1 MPGGNLLLDRGLFF
15 LLRAGKLVDQ
25 LFHEEFFYVD
35 IKGKAADEGEE
46 LKGFPVLLRRVLEGL
61 SRCAVHFCDILSQMV
76 DPGFLQAAH
85 LLINRCDVKIL
96 PVVKIF
102 LCERLKER
110 LDIFDGEDIFKI
122 VDKDQDQ
129 HMLLGVFLFHRRGEE
144 IVLCIVVDHGLR
156 QYLVLAVPA
165 GGAELALHAK
175 LKVVYIQE
183 VSIMA
188 DKAIT
193 AEQMRHYDSYTIN
206 TIGIPSLVLMER
218 AALAV
223 RDEVLN
229 AFPLNLQNIV
239 VVAGS
244 GNNGGDGL
252 DVARLLHIAG
262 VKVTILNVGNPDHAS
277 NEHQVQDRICQYY
290 KIPQTSD
297 LNVLKD
303 ASLIV
308 DALFGIGIDRPVEG
322 NYATAIEAINNSDAV
337 VVAVDMP
344 SGINTDTGEVMGV
357 AVNATATVTFA
368 VNKVGLTKSAGKKH
382 AGRVVVASDMGTY
395 PVDD

>member
-1 MPGGNLLLDRGLFF
+1 
-15 LLRAGKLVDQ
+15 
-25 LFHEEFFYVD
+25 
-35 IKGKAADEGEE
+35 
-46 LKGFPVLLRRVLEGL
+46 
-61 SRCAVHFCDILSQMV
+61 
-76 DPGFLQAAH
+76 
-85 LLINRCDVKIL
+85 
-96 PVVKIF
+96 
-102 LCERLKER
+102 
-110 LDIFDGEDIFKI
+110 
-122 VDKDQDQ
+122 
-129 HMLLGVFLFHRRGEE
+129 
-144 IVLCIVVDHGLR
+144 
-156 QYLVLAVPA
+156 
-165 GGAELALHAK
+165 
-175 LKVVYIQE
+175 
-183 VSIMA
+183 MA

-277 NEHQVQDRICQYY
+277 EEHQVQDKICQYY

-322 NYATAIEAINNSDAV
+322 DYATAIEAINSSNAV
-337 VVAVDMP
+337 IVAVDMP

-357 AVNATATVTFA
+357 AVDATATVTFA
-368 VNKVGLTKSAGKKH
+368 LNKVGLTKNAGKEH

-395 PVDD
+395 PIND

>member
-1 MPGGNLLLDRGLFF
+1 
-15 LLRAGKLVDQ
+15 
-25 LFHEEFFYVD
+25 
-35 IKGKAADEGEE
+35 
-46 LKGFPVLLRRVLEGL
+46 
-61 SRCAVHFCDILSQMV
+61 
-76 DPGFLQAAH
+76 
-85 LLINRCDVKIL
+85 
-96 PVVKIF
+96 
-102 LCERLKER
+102 
-110 LDIFDGEDIFKI
+110 
-122 VDKDQDQ
+122 
-129 HMLLGVFLFHRRGEE
+129 
-144 IVLCIVVDHGLR
+144 
-156 QYLVLAVPA
+156 
-165 GGAELALHAK
+165 
-175 LKVVYIQE
+175 
-183 VSIMA
+183 MA

-262 VKVTILNVGNPDHAS
+262 VKVTILTVGNPDHAS

>member
-1 MPGGNLLLDRGLFF
+1 
-15 LLRAGKLVDQ
+15 
-25 LFHEEFFYVD
+25 
-35 IKGKAADEGEE
+35 
-46 LKGFPVLLRRVLEGL
+46 
-61 SRCAVHFCDILSQMV
+61 
-76 DPGFLQAAH
+76 
-85 LLINRCDVKIL
+85 
-96 PVVKIF
+96 
-102 LCERLKER
+102 
-110 LDIFDGEDIFKI
+110 
-122 VDKDQDQ
+122 
-129 HMLLGVFLFHRRGEE
+129 
-144 IVLCIVVDHGLR
+144 
-156 QYLVLAVPA
+156 
-165 GGAELALHAK
+165 
-175 LKVVYIQE
+175 
-183 VSIMA
+183 MA

-344 SGINTDTGEVMGV
+344 SSINTDTGEVMGV

>member
-1 MPGGNLLLDRGLFF
+1 
-15 LLRAGKLVDQ
+15 
-25 LFHEEFFYVD
+25 
-35 IKGKAADEGEE
+35 
-46 LKGFPVLLRRVLEGL
+46 
-61 SRCAVHFCDILSQMV
+61 
-76 DPGFLQAAH
+76 
-85 LLINRCDVKIL
+85 
-96 PVVKIF
+96 
-102 LCERLKER
+102 
-110 LDIFDGEDIFKI
+110 
-122 VDKDQDQ
+122 
-129 HMLLGVFLFHRRGEE
+129 
-144 IVLCIVVDHGLR
+144 
-156 QYLVLAVPA
+156 
-165 GGAELALHAK
+165 
-175 LKVVYIQE
+175 
-183 VSIMA
+183 MA

-193 AEQMRHYDSYTIN
+193 AEQMRHYNSYTIN

>member
-1 MPGGNLLLDRGLFF
+1 
-15 LLRAGKLVDQ
+15 
-25 LFHEEFFYVD
+25 
-35 IKGKAADEGEE
+35 
-46 LKGFPVLLRRVLEGL
+46 
-61 SRCAVHFCDILSQMV
+61 
-76 DPGFLQAAH
+76 
-85 LLINRCDVKIL
+85 
-96 PVVKIF
+96 
-102 LCERLKER
+102 
-110 LDIFDGEDIFKI
+110 
-122 VDKDQDQ
+122 
-129 HMLLGVFLFHRRGEE
+129 
-144 IVLCIVVDHGLR
+144 
-156 QYLVLAVPA
+156 
-165 GGAELALHAK
+165 
-175 LKVVYIQE
+175 
-183 VSIMA
+183 MA

-244 GNNGGDGL
+244 GINGGDGL

>member
-1 MPGGNLLLDRGLFF
+1 
-15 LLRAGKLVDQ
+15 
-25 LFHEEFFYVD
+25 
-35 IKGKAADEGEE
+35 
-46 LKGFPVLLRRVLEGL
+46 
-61 SRCAVHFCDILSQMV
+61 
-76 DPGFLQAAH
+76 
-85 LLINRCDVKIL
+85 
-96 PVVKIF
+96 
-102 LCERLKER
+102 
-110 LDIFDGEDIFKI
+110 
-122 VDKDQDQ
+122 
-129 HMLLGVFLFHRRGEE
+129 
-144 IVLCIVVDHGLR
+144 
-156 QYLVLAVPA
+156 
-165 GGAELALHAK
+165 
-175 LKVVYIQE
+175 
-183 VSIMA
+183 MA

-344 SGINTDTGEVMGV
+344 SGINTYNGEVMCV
-357 AVNATATVTFA
+357 SVKATATVSFA

>member
-1 MPGGNLLLDRGLFF
+1 
-15 LLRAGKLVDQ
+15 
-25 LFHEEFFYVD
+25 
-35 IKGKAADEGEE
+35 
-46 LKGFPVLLRRVLEGL
+46 
-61 SRCAVHFCDILSQMV
+61 
-76 DPGFLQAAH
+76 
-85 LLINRCDVKIL
+85 
-96 PVVKIF
+96 
-102 LCERLKER
+102 
-110 LDIFDGEDIFKI
+110 
-122 VDKDQDQ
+122 
-129 HMLLGVFLFHRRGEE
+129 
-144 IVLCIVVDHGLR
+144 
-156 QYLVLAVPA
+156 
-165 GGAELALHAK
+165 
-175 LKVVYIQE
+175 
-183 VSIMA
+183 MA

-308 DALFGIGIDRPVEG
+308 DTLFGIGIDRPVEG

>member
-1 MPGGNLLLDRGLFF
+1 
-15 LLRAGKLVDQ
+15 
-25 LFHEEFFYVD
+25 
-35 IKGKAADEGEE
+35 
-46 LKGFPVLLRRVLEGL
+46 
-61 SRCAVHFCDILSQMV
+61 
-76 DPGFLQAAH
+76 
-85 LLINRCDVKIL
+85 
-96 PVVKIF
+96 
-102 LCERLKER
+102 
-110 LDIFDGEDIFKI
+110 
-122 VDKDQDQ
+122 
-129 HMLLGVFLFHRRGEE
+129 
-144 IVLCIVVDHGLR
+144 
-156 QYLVLAVPA
+156 
-165 GGAELALHAK
+165 
-175 LKVVYIQE
+175 
-183 VSIMA
+183 MA

-337 VVAVDMP
+337 VVAIDMP

>member
-1 MPGGNLLLDRGLFF
+1 
-15 LLRAGKLVDQ
+15 
-25 LFHEEFFYVD
+25 
-35 IKGKAADEGEE
+35 
-46 LKGFPVLLRRVLEGL
+46 
-61 SRCAVHFCDILSQMV
+61 
-76 DPGFLQAAH
+76 
-85 LLINRCDVKIL
+85 
-96 PVVKIF
+96 
-102 LCERLKER
+102 
-110 LDIFDGEDIFKI
+110 
-122 VDKDQDQ
+122 
-129 HMLLGVFLFHRRGEE
+129 
-144 IVLCIVVDHGLR
+144 
-156 QYLVLAVPA
+156 
-165 GGAELALHAK
+165 
-175 LKVVYIQE
+175 
-183 VSIMA
+183 MA

>member
-1 MPGGNLLLDRGLFF
+1 
-15 LLRAGKLVDQ
+15 
-25 LFHEEFFYVD
+25 
-35 IKGKAADEGEE
+35 
-46 LKGFPVLLRRVLEGL
+46 
-61 SRCAVHFCDILSQMV
+61 
-76 DPGFLQAAH
+76 
-85 LLINRCDVKIL
+85 
-96 PVVKIF
+96 
-102 LCERLKER
+102 
-110 LDIFDGEDIFKI
+110 
-122 VDKDQDQ
+122 
-129 HMLLGVFLFHRRGEE
+129 
-144 IVLCIVVDHGLR
+144 
-156 QYLVLAVPA
+156 
-165 GGAELALHAK
+165 
-175 LKVVYIQE
+175 
-183 VSIMA
+183 MA

-277 NEHQVQDRICQYY
+277 EEHQVQDKICQYY

-322 NYATAIEAINNSDAV
+322 DYATAIEAINSSNAV

-357 AVNATATVTFA
+357 AVDATATVTFA
-368 VNKVGLTKSAGKKH
+368 LNKVGLTKNAGKEH

-395 PVDD
+395 PIND

>member
-1 MPGGNLLLDRGLFF
+1 
-15 LLRAGKLVDQ
+15 
-25 LFHEEFFYVD
+25 
-35 IKGKAADEGEE
+35 
-46 LKGFPVLLRRVLEGL
+46 
-61 SRCAVHFCDILSQMV
+61 
-76 DPGFLQAAH
+76 
-85 LLINRCDVKIL
+85 
-96 PVVKIF
+96 
-102 LCERLKER
+102 
-110 LDIFDGEDIFKI
+110 
-122 VDKDQDQ
+122 
-129 HMLLGVFLFHRRGEE
+129 
-144 IVLCIVVDHGLR
+144 
-156 QYLVLAVPA
+156 
-165 GGAELALHAK
+165 
-175 LKVVYIQE
+175 
-183 VSIMA
+183 MA

-252 DVARLLHIAG
+252 DVARLLNIAG

>member
-1 MPGGNLLLDRGLFF
+1 
-15 LLRAGKLVDQ
+15 
-25 LFHEEFFYVD
+25 
-35 IKGKAADEGEE
+35 
-46 LKGFPVLLRRVLEGL
+46 
-61 SRCAVHFCDILSQMV
+61 
-76 DPGFLQAAH
+76 
-85 LLINRCDVKIL
+85 
-96 PVVKIF
+96 
-102 LCERLKER
+102 
-110 LDIFDGEDIFKI
+110 
-122 VDKDQDQ
+122 
-129 HMLLGVFLFHRRGEE
+129 
-144 IVLCIVVDHGLR
+144 
-156 QYLVLAVPA
+156 
-165 GGAELALHAK
+165 
-175 LKVVYIQE
+175 
-183 VSIMA
+183 MA

-229 AFPLNLQNIV
+229 TFPLNLQNIV

>member
-1 MPGGNLLLDRGLFF
+1 
-15 LLRAGKLVDQ
+15 
-25 LFHEEFFYVD
+25 
-35 IKGKAADEGEE
+35 
-46 LKGFPVLLRRVLEGL
+46 
-61 SRCAVHFCDILSQMV
+61 
-76 DPGFLQAAH
+76 
-85 LLINRCDVKIL
+85 
-96 PVVKIF
+96 
-102 LCERLKER
+102 
-110 LDIFDGEDIFKI
+110 
-122 VDKDQDQ
+122 
-129 HMLLGVFLFHRRGEE
+129 
-144 IVLCIVVDHGLR
+144 
-156 QYLVLAVPA
+156 
-165 GGAELALHAK
+165 
-175 LKVVYIQE
+175 
-183 VSIMA
+183 MA

-206 TIGIPSLVLMER
+206 TIGIPSLVLIER

>member
-1 MPGGNLLLDRGLFF
+1 
-15 LLRAGKLVDQ
+15 
-25 LFHEEFFYVD
+25 
-35 IKGKAADEGEE
+35 
-46 LKGFPVLLRRVLEGL
+46 
-61 SRCAVHFCDILSQMV
+61 
-76 DPGFLQAAH
+76 
-85 LLINRCDVKIL
+85 
-96 PVVKIF
+96 
-102 LCERLKER
+102 
-110 LDIFDGEDIFKI
+110 
-122 VDKDQDQ
+122 
-129 HMLLGVFLFHRRGEE
+129 
-144 IVLCIVVDHGLR
+144 
-156 QYLVLAVPA
+156 
-165 GGAELALHAK
+165 
-175 LKVVYIQE
+175 
-183 VSIMA
+183 MA

-357 AVNATATVTFA
+357 AVNSTATVTFA

>member
-1 MPGGNLLLDRGLFF
+1 
-15 LLRAGKLVDQ
+15 
-25 LFHEEFFYVD
+25 
-35 IKGKAADEGEE
+35 
-46 LKGFPVLLRRVLEGL
+46 
-61 SRCAVHFCDILSQMV
+61 
-76 DPGFLQAAH
+76 
-85 LLINRCDVKIL
+85 
-96 PVVKIF
+96 
-102 LCERLKER
+102 
-110 LDIFDGEDIFKI
+110 
-122 VDKDQDQ
+122 
-129 HMLLGVFLFHRRGEE
+129 
-144 IVLCIVVDHGLR
+144 
-156 QYLVLAVPA
+156 
-165 GGAELALHAK
+165 
-175 LKVVYIQE
+175 
-183 VSIMA
+183 MA

-229 AFPLNLQNIV
+229 AFPLNLQNVV

-277 NEHQVQDRICQYY
+277 EEHQVQDRICQYY

-322 NYATAIEAINNSDAV
+322 NYAAAIEAINNSDAV

-357 AVNATATVTFA
+357 AVNATVTVTFA
-368 VNKVGLTKSAGKKH
+368 INKVGLTKGTGKEH

>member
-1 MPGGNLLLDRGLFF
+1 
-15 LLRAGKLVDQ
+15 
-25 LFHEEFFYVD
+25 
-35 IKGKAADEGEE
+35 
-46 LKGFPVLLRRVLEGL
+46 
-61 SRCAVHFCDILSQMV
+61 
-76 DPGFLQAAH
+76 
-85 LLINRCDVKIL
+85 
-96 PVVKIF
+96 
-102 LCERLKER
+102 
-110 LDIFDGEDIFKI
+110 
-122 VDKDQDQ
+122 
-129 HMLLGVFLFHRRGEE
+129 
-144 IVLCIVVDHGLR
+144 
-156 QYLVLAVPA
+156 
-165 GGAELALHAK
+165 
-175 LKVVYIQE
+175 
-183 VSIMA
+183 MA

-382 AGRVVVASDMGTY
+382 AGRVVVVSDMGTY

>member
-1 MPGGNLLLDRGLFF
+1 
-15 LLRAGKLVDQ
+15 
-25 LFHEEFFYVD
+25 
-35 IKGKAADEGEE
+35 
-46 LKGFPVLLRRVLEGL
+46 
-61 SRCAVHFCDILSQMV
+61 
-76 DPGFLQAAH
+76 
-85 LLINRCDVKIL
+85 
-96 PVVKIF
+96 
-102 LCERLKER
+102 
-110 LDIFDGEDIFKI
+110 
-122 VDKDQDQ
+122 
-129 HMLLGVFLFHRRGEE
+129 
-144 IVLCIVVDHGLR
+144 
-156 QYLVLAVPA
+156 
-165 GGAELALHAK
+165 
-175 LKVVYIQE
+175 
-183 VSIMA
+183 MA

-382 AGRVVVASDMGTY
+382 AGRGVVASDMGTY

>member
-1 MPGGNLLLDRGLFF
+1 
-15 LLRAGKLVDQ
+15 
-25 LFHEEFFYVD
+25 
-35 IKGKAADEGEE
+35 
-46 LKGFPVLLRRVLEGL
+46 
-61 SRCAVHFCDILSQMV
+61 
-76 DPGFLQAAH
+76 
-85 LLINRCDVKIL
+85 
-96 PVVKIF
+96 
-102 LCERLKER
+102 
-110 LDIFDGEDIFKI
+110 
-122 VDKDQDQ
+122 
-129 HMLLGVFLFHRRGEE
+129 
-144 IVLCIVVDHGLR
+144 
-156 QYLVLAVPA
+156 
-165 GGAELALHAK
+165 
-175 LKVVYIQE
+175 
-183 VSIMA
+183 MA

-277 NEHQVQDRICQYY
+277 NEHQVHDRICQYY

>member
-1 MPGGNLLLDRGLFF
+1 
-15 LLRAGKLVDQ
+15 
-25 LFHEEFFYVD
+25 
-35 IKGKAADEGEE
+35 
-46 LKGFPVLLRRVLEGL
+46 
-61 SRCAVHFCDILSQMV
+61 
-76 DPGFLQAAH
+76 
-85 LLINRCDVKIL
+85 
-96 PVVKIF
+96 
-102 LCERLKER
+102 
-110 LDIFDGEDIFKI
+110 
-122 VDKDQDQ
+122 
-129 HMLLGVFLFHRRGEE
+129 
-144 IVLCIVVDHGLR
+144 
-156 QYLVLAVPA
+156 
-165 GGAELALHAK
+165 
-175 LKVVYIQE
+175 
-183 VSIMA
+183 MA

-303 ASLIV
+303 TSLIV

-395 PVDD
+395 PVDDQ